1 MLISKFFKHG
11 LWRLENPVILR
22 KDILEIIIIIRN
34 NYYVPVLNIIIM
46 YEYKN
51 NDYVRVLKIII
62 MYQY

>member
-1 MLISKFFKHG
+1 M
-11 LWRLENPVILR
+11 ENPVILR
-22 KDILEIIIIIRN
+22 KDILDLGTSIRN